1 MTLDSLMR
9 EFSGKH
15 FTNITGEVPSEA
27 QQQADLEA
35 TTVQLQPQSR
45 IRADSWKIEGQWLIR
60 IHSAPRLALF
70 TPDRVQAC
78 PVVDEDLEGL
88 RQTCVKPMALGA
100 EMVVIEDQF
109 REEAEPH
116 RLLKE
121 RWTGETRFKLKEKHE
136 KRQVKI
142 PVKGKKRKETED
154 PDVGPVEEKNKEEEI
169 GGAELFPP
177 VSQSELNQ
185 ALQDHGPDVVD
196 GVPSRSLGSGGQAA
210 FGNQCVVAD
219 CNQPGGHYGPHVD
232 AHGRRFT
239 WNTYDGRI
247 ELEEPDSDS
256 SSSSEE
262 LMEDDVK
269 KRKEKETAR
278 ERSRSPHRGDH
289 EEAMYVF
296 ELDIKCEDIEYL
308 SEHPRKAS
316 IWMAK
321 SLEKGKEEQWSKM
334 SLEQK
339 GQFDLAQAKELNNVV
354 SSKALR
360 ALTKAEHLDL
370 DHRKVKTMR
379 WVFDDEVGRK
389 SEGEVG
395 SAWISGTQHMS
406 SPNCGTY
413 NDQAESQHDV
423 VVVCQPWTEDPWW
436 RRNIS
441 FLTG

>member
-1 MTLDSLMR
+1 MT
-9 EFSGKH
+9 
-15 FTNITGEVPSEA
+15 
-27 QQQADLEA
+27 Q
-35 TTVQLQPQSR
+35 
-45 IRADSWKIEGQWLIR
+45 
-60 IHSAPRLALF
+60 
-70 TPDRVQAC
+70 
-78 PVVDEDLEGL
+78 
-88 RQTCVKPMALGA
+88 GA

-116 RLLKE
+116 RLLQE
-121 RWTGETRFKLKEKHE
+121 RWTGETRFKLKEKHA
-136 KRQVKI
+136 KRQVRSSA
-142 PVKGKKRKETED
+142 KGKKRKEAEGPEVD
-154 PDVGPVEEKNKEEEI
+154 PVDEKKEEET

-177 VSQSELNQ
+177 VSNSELNQ

-196 GVPSRSLGSGGQAA
+196 GVPSRASGSGGQAA

-219 CNQPGGHYGPHVD
+219 GTQPGGHYGPHVD

-239 WNTYDGRI
+239 WNTYDGGI
-247 ELEEPDSDS
+247 ELEEPDSDSSS

-269 KRKEKETAR
+269 KKKEKGTAR
-278 ERSRSPHRGDH
+278 ERSRSPHRGDP
-289 EEAMYVF
+289 EGTVYVF

-370 DHRKVKTMR
+370 DH
-379 WVFDDEVGRK
+379 
-389 SEGEVG
+389 
-395 SAWISGTQHMS
+395 
-406 SPNCGTY
+406 
-413 NDQAESQHDV
+413 
-423 VVVCQPWTEDPWW
+423 
-436 RRNIS
+436 
-441 FLTG
+441 